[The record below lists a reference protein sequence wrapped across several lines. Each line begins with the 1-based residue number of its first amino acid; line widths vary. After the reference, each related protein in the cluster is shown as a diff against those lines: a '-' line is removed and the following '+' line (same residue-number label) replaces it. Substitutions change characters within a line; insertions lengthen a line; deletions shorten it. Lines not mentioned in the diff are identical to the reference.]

1 MKGAKYFFAASNI
14 KSLVI
19 SERQVGDLL
28 TKAPILCV
36 LKPEKSSRP
45 VGAFLMNGSI
55 SSLILA
61 TVGWSITSS
70 IMRAPFFSKG
80 KVRAK

>member
-61 TVGWSITSS
+61 TLG
-70 IMRAPFFSKG
+70 
-80 KVRAK
+80 

>member
-1 MKGAKYFFAASNI
+1 MEGAKYSFAASNI

-19 SERQVGDLL
+19 SERHVGDLL

-36 LKPEKSSRP
+36 LKPEKSSLP
-45 VGAFLMNGSI
+45 VGAFLINGSI
-55 SSLILA
+55 SSLILE

-70 IMRAPFFSKG
+70 IMRAPLFSS
-80 KVRAK
+80 